1 MVFRFGQLAQRTR
14 VIATWSLA
22 CLVGMLAVAAPEDER
37 EEPVRTIAVITH
49 PESEIQSLSRSELA
63 RMFKKA
69 QTEWSDGTRCIPI
82 DQLAGSEIRAD
93 FSRLVLREGLD
104 DIKRFW
110 MQQTMTGSARPPIA
124 LENSDTIK
132 KYVAKLPG
140 AVAYVYLDEVDEN
153 TRVLAVADV
162 PELAT
167 PAPET
172 KRPADQPPADDASTA
187 PPPKAADKEPAE

>member
-1 MVFRFGQLAQRTR
+1 MQFQIGQLSQRTL

-22 CLVGMLAVAAPEDER
+22 CFLAIVAAAAPEDEG
-37 EEPVRTIAVITH
+37 EKKVRTIAVITH

-69 QTEWSDGTRCIPI
+69 QTEWADGTRCIPI

-172 KRPADQPPADDASTA
+172 KPPADQPPADDASTA
-187 PPPKAADKEPAE
+187 PPPEPADEVPAE